1 MFSALFLLIASL
13 DSFDGTTVTV
23 TVDNEIYKTY
33 SLSEN
38 ITDTIKTNYGVN
50 VVHINNGK
58 VSIASADCPDKYCV
72 SHVEISKNGETIV
85 CLPHRLVVEIKGE

>member
-1 MFSALFLLIASL
+1 MFCAIFLLIASL
-13 DSFDGTTVTV
+13 NTFDGTTVTV
-23 TVDNEIYKTY
+23 AIDNEVYKTY

-38 ITDTIKTNYGVN
+38 ITDTIKTDYGVN
-50 VVHINNGK
+50 VIHINNGK

-85 CLPHRLVVEIKGE
+85 CLPHRLVVEIKGD